1 MSLPEDYIAY
11 PRRAYGMDQD
21 RYAWRPSPTRPKTA
35 WPDGRSVACAI
46 VVPVERFTLT
56 PSTKPFAHPSAAVGV
71 YPDMRQYSARSYGLR
86 VGIFRILGAL
96 KAAKL
101 TATVP
106 INAALLGPLRP
117 LVEIIAA
124 EGHEIAAYGVDTDHI
139 HWGGLEAATEARW
152 VEETRAAFDAIGLT
166 PRVWMS
172 PARQQSFSTLDLIAE
187 AGFDVCLD
195 WEQDSVPVE
204 MHTRRGSVTAVP
216 VTMELDDR
224 LLMIDRRH
232 DEQSW
237 SSQVL
242 EAADYLKA
250 QAPLEGGQ
258 VLGLTLTP
266 FVAGQPSRAWAM
278 RRILDQLAADPAV
291 WSAGASEIADAAKS

>member
-1 MSLPEDYIAY
+1 MPLPDEFLVY

-21 RYAWRPSPTRPKTA
+21 RYAWRPSTARPKTT
-35 WPDGRSVACAI
+35 WPQGASVACAI

-56 PSTKPFAHPSAAVGV
+56 PATKPFAHPSAATGV

-86 VGIFRILGAL
+86 VGIFRILDAL
-96 KAAKL
+96 KAAGL

-106 INAALLGPLRP
+106 INAVLLQPLRA
-117 LVEIIAA
+117 LVEIIAS
-124 EGHEIAAYGVDTDHI
+124 EGHEIAAYGLDTDHI
-139 HWGGLEAATEARW
+139 HWSGLDEATEAAW
-152 VEETRAAFDAIGLT
+152 VDETRAAFDAVGLK
-166 PRVWMS
+166 PRAWMS
-172 PARQQSFSTLDLIAE
+172 PARQQSFTTLDLIAK

-204 MHTRRGSVTAVP
+204 MTTRHGPVAAVP

-224 LLMIDRRH
+224 QLMIDRRH

-242 EAADYLKA
+242 EAAVYLKG
-250 QAPLEGGQ
+250 QAPVEGGQ
-258 VLGLTLTP
+258 VLGFTLTP
-266 FVAGQPSRAWAM
+266 FVAGQPSRTWAM
-278 RRILDQLAADPAV
+278 RRILDQLGADGEI
-291 WSAGASEIADAAKS
+291 WSAGASAIADAAKS